1 MAQQSGGQPQPHG
14 QHHGQL
20 PPWPQVLP
28 CPFWLPEAM
37 SDGSSC
43 QPRVTTAGVQPLT
56 RKSLVNPLS
65 RAFLL
70 KSTF

>member
-1 MAQQSGGQPQPHG
+1 MAQQPGGQRQTHG

-20 PPWPQVLP
+20 LPWLQVLL
-28 CPFWLPEAM
+28 CRFWLPEAM
-37 SDGSSC
+37 SDGGSC

-56 RKSLVNPLS
+56 HKSLVNPLS

-70 KSTF
+70 QSTF